1 MIDNEKREEALKKM
15 TELLLSRA
23 TMLKYHCPDCKL
35 PLFEKDGK
43 IICVNC
49 GEFMLSEEEIVQ
61 DEEKFRE
68 GVEKKEEAF
77 HRLDDKIRILNEV
90 LDKKLLELIE
100 RLKFESSAREII
112 VILDAIKKIIEMR
125 YKNELQ

>member
-49 GEFMLSEEEIVQ
+49 GEFMLGSEDVQ
-61 DEEKFRE
+61 EEKSE
-68 GVEKKEEAF
+68 AEIIKNVEEKAKLEHLHE
-77 HRLDDKIRILNEV
+77 DKIELLNKILDE
-90 LDKKLLELIE
+90 KLLELLE
-100 RLKFESSAREII
+100 KLKSESSVREII
-112 VILDAIKKIIEMR
+112 VILDAIKKILELR
-125 YKNELQ
+125 YKK